1 MHLEDSMK
9 DVGNENQV
17 QLRERGL
24 INENEVAYV
33 QGDLLVVVNVI
44 DQTRRVLGAVSNFL
58 NENVNRKILKG

>member
-1 MHLEDSMK
+1 MK